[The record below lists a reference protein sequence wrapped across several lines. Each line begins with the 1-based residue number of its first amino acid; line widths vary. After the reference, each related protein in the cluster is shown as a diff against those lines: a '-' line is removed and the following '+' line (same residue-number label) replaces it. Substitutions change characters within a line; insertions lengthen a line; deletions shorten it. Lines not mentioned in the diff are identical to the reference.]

1 MGQSLVVWNS
11 GLWLESLCHRHLWRA
26 GWVQGPVLGHAGPR
40 GRRTDP
46 LSTLWES
53 AA

>member
-1 MGQSLVVWNS
+1 MGQALVVRNS
-11 GLWLESLCHRHLWRA
+11 GLWLESLCHKHLWHA
-26 GWVQGPVLGHAGPR
+26 GRVSGPALGHAGPG
-40 GRRTDP
+40 GRRTDR